1 VFYNLCEGIWAGSYP
16 DEQAIRQLTRH
27 GVKIYVNLTRDDEKL
42 WFGLRSYRQFLP
54 GSMKMCR
61 FPLWSY
67 DLPPVKELL
76 NITETLQSESP
87 SYLHCRQ
94 GLDRTGVVAMITLM
108 TRGMLLADAQNFLN
122 KARKGLGQPSPRKKY
137 HFRYLRNVEAYL
149 HGGAWPVEKD
159 KSVSE
164 RVVSEVDELAAA
176 VRDEV
181 ERITVRGVFAQ
192 PIHRAMSALNALV
205 EASIRMNGLDL
216 GNAVNLAR
224 ILTER
229 KVGPKKVNA
238 VLTQLGPKLS
248 YEVTRD
254 YRETA
259 YSEPDMES
267 GDNGECVLELKE

>member
-1 VFYNLCEGIWAGSYP
+1 
-16 DEQAIRQLTRH
+16 
-27 GVKIYVNLTRDDEKL
+27 
-42 WFGLRSYRQFLP
+42 
-54 GSMKMCR
+54 MKMCR

-87 SYLHCRQ
+87 SYLHCGQ

-122 KARKGLGQPSPRKKY
+122 KSRKGLGQPSPRKKY